1 MTQLAQLLDVVSPRT
16 GIVKSLNLRVKS
28 DDQPAL
34 PYIYEGLLAHH
45 DFRRAE
51 RRTRAF
57 CGKGLTEESAMLGAI
72 GEAVERYCAAHVAPG
87 GTHRAAYASLGD
99 EAVPPADFVLYSDAQ
114 RARVDLGFWHWK
126 AEDEILW
133 TRVDELG
140 SGAQLWVPSAFIY
153 LTYASDRTQDLICAP
168 SSSGCAAGPD
178 RNSAIR
184 SAILELVER
193 DAFMITW
200 LCRLPAVEIET
211 TGIGGIIG
219 EICATYQRWGTEIR
233 AFALPTDMT
242 ATVVMAV
249 ALDRS
254 GAGPAAVVGLGCE
267 MSPADAL
274 RKSLFEI
281 CQMHEPLRQRNKEGD
296 ATRLNAYADVKTL
309 DDHAA
314 YFFPRDHFHELDF
327 LLNSARKIRIG
338 DLADHSGTS
347 IEDDLRILA
356 RGVAACGCRAFYCD
370 LTTPDL
376 DAYPIRVVRALIT
389 HLQPISFGYGL
400 ERLGGRRLYDRGGIP
415 EASLNRCPHPLA

>member
-1 MTQLAQLLDVVSPRT
+1 MTQLTQLLDVVSPRT

-34 PYIYEGLLAHH
+34 PFIYEGLLAHH

-57 CGKGLTEESAMLGAI
+57 CGKGLTEEAAMLGAI
-72 GEAVERYCAAHVAPG
+72 GEALERYCAAHVEPG
-87 GTHRAAYASLGD
+87 ATRRAAYPSLGD
-99 EAVPPADFVLYSDAQ
+99 EAVSPADFVLYSDAQ

-133 TRVDELG
+133 TRVNELA
-140 SGAQLWVPSAFIY
+140 SDAQTWVPSAFVY
-153 LTYASDRTQDLICAP
+153 LAYASERTEDLICAP
-168 SSSGCAAGPD
+168 TSSGCAAGPD

-184 SAILELVER
+184 SAMLELVER
-193 DAFMITW
+193 DAFMIAW

-211 TGIGGIIG
+211 AGVGGVVE
-219 EICATYQRWGTEIR
+219 EICTTYRRWGTEIR
-233 AFALPTDMT
+233 AFALPTDIT
-242 ATVVMAV
+242 ATVAMAV

-254 GAGPAAVVGLGCE
+254 GTGPAAVIGLGCE
-267 MSPADAL
+267 MSPRDAL

-281 CQMHEPLRQRNKEGD
+281 CQMHEPLRQRHKESE
-296 ATRLNAYADVKTL
+296 AARLDAYADVKTI

-314 YFFPRDHFHELDF
+314 YFFRQDHLHELDF
-327 LLNSARKIRIG
+327 LLNGRRMVSIG
-338 DLADHSGTS
+338 ELPDYAGAG
-347 IEDDLRILA
+347 IEDDLATLA
-356 RGVAACGCRAFYCD
+356 RGIAARGYRAFYCD

-376 DAYPIRVVRALIT
+376 EAYPICVVRALIT

-400 ERLGGRRLYDRGGIP
+400 ERLGGRRLYDRGVL